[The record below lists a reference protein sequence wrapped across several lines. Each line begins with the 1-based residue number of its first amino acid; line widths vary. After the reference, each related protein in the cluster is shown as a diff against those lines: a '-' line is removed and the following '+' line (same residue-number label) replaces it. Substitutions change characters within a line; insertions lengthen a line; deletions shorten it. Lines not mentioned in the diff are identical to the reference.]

1 MGLPGAGYLGRMVEY
16 DTVERSGEDV
26 LLRLRGELAGELWT
40 GRLREALKD
49 HYVDDGVRRIRVDVS
64 ELTFLDNFG
73 VATLVALRRESMERG
88 KSFVVEEPTGQV
100 LEKLRLTG
108 VLRILQG
115 GD

>member
-1 MGLPGAGYLGRMVEY
+1 MRPSKVGYLARVVEY
-16 DTVERSGEDV
+16 EIAERSGDDV
-26 LLRLRGELAGELWT
+26 LLRLRGELAGQSWT
-40 GRLREALKD
+40 ERLRGALED
-49 HYVDDGVRRIRVDVS
+49 HYVDDGVRRIRLDVS

-73 VATLVALRRESMERG
+73 VATLVALRRESHERG
-88 KSFVVEEPTGQV
+88 KSFVVEKPTGQV